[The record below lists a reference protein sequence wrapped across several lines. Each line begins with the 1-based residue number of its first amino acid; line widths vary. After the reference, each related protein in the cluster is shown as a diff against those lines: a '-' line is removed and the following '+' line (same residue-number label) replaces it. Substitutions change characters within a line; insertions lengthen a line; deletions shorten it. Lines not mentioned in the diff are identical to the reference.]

1 MRADLRDATTG
12 HTVTLSASHHQ
23 VIVSDAADSVKCSS
37 LPELMEALGKIT
49 STTGPW
55 EPTFEHRPWPASD
68 GDALLLLALSPQWP
82 EFTADESPHH
92 LTLAYALP
100 LALDIAWWEWAAR
113 HSGDLVRG
121 RQLVTVPAANLV
133 AVEPAGDLERRHRR
147 LLKQHAV
154 AGTAVHEHG
163 DHAAF
168 LSHWSAF
175 SQRRYEGLPT
185 HDEREAL
192 GTVLTM
198 SGCTVR
204 EYISQGEVIARS
216 VVCRHDPSRTIF
228 DLMATWEPQHARY
241 RPGIYSG
248 VHNILDAARLGYR
261 YSLCYGQFAYKDDIV
276 GASRRLS
283 LNDLMAGRTSAGPS
297 GRETCS

>member
-1 MRADLRDATTG
+1 VRADLCDATTG
-12 HTVTLSASHHQ
+12 RTVTLSTSRHQ
-23 VIVSDAADSVKCSS
+23 VIVSDTADSVNCSS
-37 LPELMEALGKIT
+37 LPELMGVLGKIA

-55 EPTFEHRPWPASD
+55 EPTFEHRPWPASG
-68 GDALLLLALSPQWP
+68 GDALLLLALSSQWP

-113 HSGDLVRG
+113 RSSDLVRG

-154 AGTAVHEHG
+154 AGTVMHEHG

-168 LSHWSAF
+168 LLRWSAF
-175 SQRRYEGLPT
+175 SQRRYEGTPT
-185 HDEREAL
+185 RDEQEAL
-192 GTVLTM
+192 GAVLAM

-204 EYISQGEVIARS
+204 EFISDGEVIARS

-228 DLMATWEPQHARY
+228 DLIATWEPQHARY

-248 VHNILDAARLGYR
+248 VYNLLDAARQGYR

-283 LNDLMAGRTSAGPS
+283 LNDLVTGAASAGSAS
-297 GRETCS
+297 GKTSP